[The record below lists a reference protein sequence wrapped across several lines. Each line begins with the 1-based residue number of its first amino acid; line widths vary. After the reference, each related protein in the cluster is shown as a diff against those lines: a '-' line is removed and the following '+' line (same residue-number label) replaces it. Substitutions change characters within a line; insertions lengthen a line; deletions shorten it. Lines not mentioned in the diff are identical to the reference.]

1 MISKTRRNRISKTR
15 RTDRNMISKSKRIS
29 GGKNGDVHTWNL
41 GLFTLKRKEGVFN
54 DDYWI
59 EYPTDPLPEGWTQI
73 PPKGWTQIPPK
84 GDDNILPTYSNVG
97 NNEAT
102 QLIRPID
109 VADYKVVVESFAA
122 PILYGDYIKDVVE
135 SFAAPIVY
143 GHDLVDL
150 VNGKDKKKWDNFM
163 QIKDTR
169 KKYISILQKHAWNEL
184 KEVPTSKKS
193 GLNSFL
199 KDNIFV
205 LLDQGKSKSGI
216 TRTQWSVRPQ
226 STVVY
231 MSILDGDN
239 KKMPVGFQKLYET
252 VRDWNLEMDT

>member
-1 MISKTRRNRISKTR
+1 
-15 RTDRNMISKSKRIS
+15 MISKSKRIS

-54 DDYWI
+54 DDYSI
-59 EYPTDPLPEGWTQI
+59 EYPTDPLPAGWTQILPAGWTQI
-73 PPKGWTQIPPK
+73 PPN
-84 GDDNILPTYSNVG
+84 GDDNILPTYSKVG

-109 VADYKVVVESFAA
+109 DADYKV
-122 PILYGDYIKDVVE
+122 VVE

-143 GHDLVDL
+143 GHDLVNLAND
-150 VNGKDKKKWDNFM
+150 KDITKWNNFK

-169 KKYISILQKHAWNEL
+169 KKYISILQKHASKEL

-205 LLDQGKSKSGI
+205 LLNQGKSKSGI
-216 TRTQWSVRPQ
+216 T
-226 STVVY
+226 
-231 MSILDGDN
+231 
-239 KKMPVGFQKLYET
+239 
-252 VRDWNLEMDT
+252 